1 MRMSWVLRGF
11 GIAYLLV
18 ALAFLPLTKLPP
30 PLDEA
35 WSVYTGVIFTGMTII
50 SFGLLTLFGSL
61 AMPIAQAASIVPA
74 YAAQI
79 VFGAIC
85 LAVAIY
91 SGTRL
96 LRKDLTPARRGWH
109 LFLLLLAVSAVM
121 LVFCTMYAWLHFG

>member
-1 MRMSWVLRGF
+1 MRMSWVLRSF

-18 ALAFLPLTKLPP
+18 ALAFLPLANLPP
-30 PLDEA
+30 PLSDA

-50 SFGLLTLFGSL
+50 SVGLLTLLGPL
-61 AMPIAQAASIVPA
+61 AMPIAHAAGIVPA

-85 LAVAIY
+85 LTVAIY

-109 LFLLLLAVSAVM
+109 MFLLLLAVSAAV